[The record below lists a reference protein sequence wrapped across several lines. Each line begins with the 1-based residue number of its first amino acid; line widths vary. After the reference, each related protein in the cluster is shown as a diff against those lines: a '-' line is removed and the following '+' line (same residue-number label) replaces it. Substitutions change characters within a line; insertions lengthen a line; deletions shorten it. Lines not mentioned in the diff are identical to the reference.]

1 MINSANR
8 KTGFDIIRILAI
20 FMIFNYHFC
29 TELGME
35 NSFFCGYKNGGWGS
49 VGTTIFF
56 LLSGYLIHLSSKNSN
71 LTLYAKK
78 RFLSIYPAL
87 WLSFIFV
94 YLLTSLKVNN
104 FLWGG
109 EIWRIILSFIGIDTY
124 LQYYFIP
131 TYACVGEWF
140 TGMILFLYAAYLLMR
155 ILIKKNPV
163 ITTIVITILY
173 FIESIVGLQPIVP
186 PDASI
191 FTGLMLFWLGMLMQE
206 YPVILEATYW
216 KNALAI
222 ITAAAVMFIKLPF
235 IGNVLPW
242 KNLLG
247 IAIFYLLNVICS
259 KITFTATTE
268 NTLKILSSISF
279 AVYLVHHFVIKQILG
294 HFGGQPYMIAYL
306 ISLIISLVTAAA
318 ITKITDSF
326 KAKA

>member
-29 TELGME
+29 TELGLD

-56 LLSGYLIHLSSKNSN
+56 LLSGYLIHLSSKNST

-94 YLLTSLKVNN
+94 YFLTSLKVNN

-140 TGMILFLYAAYLLMR
+140 TGMILFLYVTYILLR
-155 ILIKKNPV
+155 ILIKKQPV
-163 ITTIVITILY
+163 LTTIVITIVY
-173 FIESIVGLQPIVP
+173 FVESIMGIQPIVP

-191 FTGLMLFWLGMLMQE
+191 FTALMLFWLGMLMQE

-216 KNALAI
+216 KTILAL
-222 ITAAAVMFIKLPF
+222 TASVAVMFIHLPF

-247 IAIFYLLNVICS
+247 ISIFYLLNMIFS
-259 KITFTATTE
+259 KYKCNANTA
-268 NTLKILSSISF
+268 NVLKFISSTSF
-279 AVYLVHHFVIKQILG
+279 AVYLVHHFIIKLMVE
-294 HFGGQPYMIAYL
+294 HFGMQSYMFTYMFSLL
-306 ISLIISLVTAAA
+306 ISVITAAA

-326 KAKA
+326 KLK